1 MSDAVIKVA
10 NISKKYNI
18 LHGKKLG
25 EDSFFGSLLS
35 FAGKKNAT
43 REEFFALQNISFEV
57 KKGERLGIIGRNGAG
72 KSTLLKILSR
82 IVTPTTGNI
91 EYTGRMASLLEV
103 GTGFHSE
110 LTGRENV
117 FLNGSILGMS
127 KAEIASKF
135 DEIVAF
141 AEVEKFIDTP
151 VKRYSSGMYVRLAFS
166 VAAHLNPEIMIV
178 DEVLAVGDVAFQQK
192 CMGKMEETSSKTGKT
207 ILFVSH
213 NMGQVSAL
221 CNTGILINKGV
232 IEKTGTAKDI
242 VNEYFL
248 VNRPEEKSELVFEE
262 NNEKQYYFR
271 SIFVQNDEGERNTV
285 FAHDGNIVFN
295 IEVNCNTEINDVLLS
310 LMFYDN
316 SEKRIF
322 TSQKLI
328 SGIVKK
334 GNTKMFK
341 ITVPKN
347 TLTPN
352 IYRFSVAIHIPNV
365 QVIDEVKNAG
375 ILTIFDNGSEYY
387 MYNGVD
393 FGYVF
398 VNCKWEY

>member
-1 MSDAVIKVA
+1 MSEAVIKVN
-10 NISKKYNI
+10 NISKKYKL
-18 LHGKKLG
+18 LHQTKLG
-25 EDSFFGSLLS
+25 EESFFAMLRGR
-35 FAGKKNAT
+35 AKMTK
-43 REEFFALQNISFEV
+43 EEFHALTDISFDV
-57 KKGERLGIIGRNGAG
+57 QKGERVGIIGRNGAG

-103 GTGFHSE
+103 GTGFHAE

-135 DEIVAF
+135 DEIIAF
-141 AEVEKFIDTP
+141 AEVEKFIDMP

-166 VAAHLNPEIMIV
+166 VAAHLDPEIMIV

-192 CMGKMEETSSKTGKT
+192 CMGKMEETSSKSGKT

-213 NMGQVSAL
+213 NMGQVSSL
-221 CNTGILINKGV
+221 CNRGILLDKGQ
-232 IEKTGTAKDI
+232 IKKTGNAKDI

-248 VNRPEEKSELVFEE
+248 INRPDESAELNFEGSIDKNYFIKSISVL
-262 NNEKQYYFR
+262 N
-271 SIFVQNDEGERNTV
+271 SEGKKSTT
-285 FAHDGNIVFN
+285 FAHDQNIVFQV
-295 IEVNCNTEINDVLLS
+295 EVQCNSTTKDVLMS
-310 LMFYDN
+310 LMFFDN
-316 SEKRIF
+316 GEKRIF
-322 TSQKLI
+322 TTQKPI
-328 SGIVKK
+328 SDLMEK
-334 GNTKMFK
+334 GKSKIFT
-341 ITVPKN
+341 ITVPKE

-352 IYRFSVAIHIPNV
+352 IYRFGVGVHIPNV
-365 QVIDEVKNAG
+365 QVMDEIKNAG
-375 ILTIFDNGSEYY
+375 VLTVYDNGSEYY
-387 MYNGVD
+387 MYSGDD